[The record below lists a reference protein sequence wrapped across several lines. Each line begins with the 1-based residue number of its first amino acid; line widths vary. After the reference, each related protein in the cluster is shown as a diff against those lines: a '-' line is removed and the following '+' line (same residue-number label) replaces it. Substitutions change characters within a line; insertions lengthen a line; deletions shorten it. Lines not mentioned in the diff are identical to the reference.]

1 MIPERF
7 LIEARQIVAETAWR
21 HSGAEGLMATS
32 TRGRTARL
40 GGVEFLDPS
49 GGRAG
54 RTNPQTQ
61 VTRPGFRFN
70 AQIRTPSGV
79 NPIGSGGTGGG
90 GGLAAL
96 FDPSSAAT
104 WRLVAVALAFAYV
117 VGFHVT
123 LSGIRLGLGPGR

>member
-1 MIPERF
+1 MLPERF
-7 LIEARQIVAETAWR
+7 LVEARQIVAETGWR
-21 HSGAEGLMATS
+21 NTWAEGLQATS

-79 NPIGSGGTGGG
+79 PPLGATGGG

-123 LSGIRLGLGPGR
+123 LSGMRLGLGPGR